1 MFCNYCGANNP
12 DNSNFCSHCGKRLS
26 TQAPEITVSTEA
38 SMHTV
43 EIFRESQMFL
53 INPPI
58 NISIDGKKNLSI
70 ANGETLNLQLEE
82 GQHEFVFSL
91 SFRKRTVSIGL
102 VKDVHINLKWNRTTG
117 ALEASVSER

>member
-12 DNSNFCSHCGKRLS
+12 DSSNFCSHCGKNISARNS
-26 TQAPEITVSTEA
+26 EATVSDAPT
-38 SMHTV
+38 MYTV

-58 NISIDGKKNLSI
+58 NISIDGKKNLSV

-82 GQHEFVFSL
+82 GHHDLVFSL
-91 SFRKRTVSIGL
+91 SFRKRIVSVDLTQNIYI
-102 VKDVHINLKWNRTTG
+102 KLKWNRTTG
-117 ALEASVSER
+117 ALEAKVSEQ